1 MKISELINPQT
12 RQGDFKDQQE
22 INGLVYSADSETE
35 EYKGKTYTKL
45 HITVHN
51 KQGKRMGYAWFAL
64 PDNDAGAMTCSFI
77 TVPDELQKQGIA
89 KTMYAYARQLGNSI
103 ERSSAQLSPGKAM
116 WASWDKSGFSKELA
130 EELNLQKGKWE
141 LLLTAA
147 DKQEAGPELVNL
159 VGRAYSN
166 TAKGSM
172 IQSLRDVV
180 PSDWEVID
188 WDQDPDIDAC
198 IFYRKPRGNETWV
211 GHKLQGL
218 GHDGSRTSKH
228 KAIEHI
234 LQLLAKPGVWIE
246 SSDALR
252 YVLNKMNAPAI
263 TDLVTLQRL
272 FNDSQLE
279 MVDSNTYVRT
289 LQDGTKIKETVF
301 GHPRLK

>member
-1 MKISELINPQT
+1 MKINE
-12 RQGDFKDQQE
+12 
-22 INGLVYSADSETE
+22 V
-35 EYKGKTYTKL
+35 
-45 HITVHN
+45 
-51 KQGKRMGYAWFAL
+51 M
-64 PDNDAGAMTCSFI
+64 
-77 TVPDELQKQGIA
+77 
-89 KTMYAYARQLGNSI
+89 QLT
-103 ERSSAQLSPGKAM
+103 
-116 WASWDKSGFSKELA
+116 
-130 EELNLQKGKWE
+130 KGKWE

-166 TAKGSM
+166 TDKGSM

-198 IFYRKPRGNETWV
+198 VFYRKPRGNEAWI

-218 GHDGSRTSKH
+218 GHDGTRISKH

-252 YVLNKMNAPAI
+252 HVLNKLHAPS
-263 TDLVTLQRL
+263 VTGQDFLRKL
-272 FNDSQLE
+272 FNDPRLE
-279 MVDSNTYVRT
+279 MVDENTYVRT